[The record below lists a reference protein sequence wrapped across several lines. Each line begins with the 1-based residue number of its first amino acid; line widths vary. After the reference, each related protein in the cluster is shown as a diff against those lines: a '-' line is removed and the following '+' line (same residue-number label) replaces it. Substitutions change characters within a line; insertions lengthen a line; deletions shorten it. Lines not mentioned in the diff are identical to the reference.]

1 VAELSAYDGT
11 PLAELA
17 ARTGAPRV
25 VAFCETGST
34 MDAAHQ
40 LARAGAEHGTVVLA
54 EEQTAGRG
62 RDRRPWQSARGG
74 VWLTLIAR
82 GLDLPALTVLPLR
95 IGIAAAEKLEGFT
108 DQRIGLKWPNDLFLG
123 AGKLGGVLLEA
134 RLRGEQLD
142 WAAVG
147 LGINLTA
154 PEGVGAA
161 GLGSSASRA
170 AVVESLI
177 PSLLAATSRS
187 GVLSK
192 AELAAFVSRDIARG
206 REISAPLAG
215 IVAGIDE
222 SGALLV
228 ESTGT
233 IQRVVSGSLTFRGST
248 QFLSANS

>member
-1 VAELSAYDGT
+1 MDVAH
-11 PLAELA
+11 ELA
-17 ARTGAPRV
+17 RG
-25 VAFCETGST
+25 
-34 MDAAHQ
+34 
-40 LARAGAEHGTVVLA
+40 GAEHGTVVLA

-62 RDRRPWQSARGG
+62 RDRRQWQAARGG

-82 GLDLPALTVLPLR
+82 GLDLQGLTVLPLR
-95 IGIAAAEKLEGFT
+95 AGIAAADALEGFT
-108 DQRIGLKWPNDLFLG
+108 NERIGLKWPNDLFLG
-123 AGKLGGVLLEA
+123 PGKLGGVLLEA

-147 LGINLTA
+147 VGINLTA

-161 GLGSSASRA
+161 GLGSSVSRS

-177 PSLLAATSRS
+177 PALLAATSRT
-187 GVLSK
+187 GVLTE
-192 AELAAFVSRDIARG
+192 AELGAFASRDIARG

-233 IQRVVSGSLTFRGST
+233 IQHVASGSLIFRGST
-248 QFLSANS
+248 VVPFR